1 MNQPPRPSNFTL
13 FAGALVVALAATL
26 AAAPLGATSFVMMRD
41 EALVDRSP
49 LVAEVTV
56 DGRAPAPAGAA
67 TEYTM
72 TVRRVL
78 KGADPGSSI
87 VVQEP
92 GGPAANGLALKI
104 WGAPRFKVGERA
116 LVFLAP
122 RPDGTYRTMD
132 LMLGAFHEL
141 EVGGR
146 RLAVR
151 NLAEARQLGGPRET
165 LRDAAKFSAWVGDRA
180 AGRRRAADYQ
190 VTADPSTLG
199 SVHDYFTL
207 FVDQTD
213 GKNLRWFEFDTAGSV
228 AWKAYNGGQPGVSGG
243 GFTEFQHGLQAWNN
257 DAATPISYT
266 YAGTTSV
273 HGGLVNND
281 GINELLFNDPNHE
294 LPIFD
299 CSAGGVLAYGGPWYA
314 AALRSFH
321 GKQYHAIAEGDIVT
335 ARNLSCFFSSSPNG
349 SKAAEE
355 LFAHEL
361 GHTLGLG
368 HSCGDSDSPA
378 CGSNALYNDALM
390 RAFIHD
396 DGRGARL
403 NADDKAAIAALYSQ
417 SAAPAAPTG
426 LTAQAVSTSV
436 IQLTWTDN
444 ATNESEYRIEE
455 RRIDESTFVDIGAVA
470 ANSVSAQVQNLDPA
484 SAYVLRVRA
493 NSASAGYS
501 AYSNEAAAATLA
513 DVGACVA
520 NGQHACLTSSRFKV
534 YLSWVYPSSQS
545 GSGQLAPLQS
555 ANAAV
560 FSFDNPDDWQL
571 LIKAIDGCS
580 LNNHYWVF
588 WAATTNVQLTIT
600 VVDTQTGAVHVYF
613 NPQGTA
619 APPVQD
625 TSAFATCP

>member
-1 MNQPPRPSNFTL
+1 MNQPPRPSRFTF
-13 FAGALVVALAATL
+13 FAGALVVALAAAL
-26 AAAPLGATSFVMMRD
+26 AAAPLGATSFVMVRD
-41 EALVDRSP
+41 ESLVDRSP
-49 LVAEVTV
+49 LVAEVVV
-56 DGRAPAPAGAA
+56 DGRAAAPAGAA

-72 TVRRVL
+72 TIRRVL

-87 VVQEP
+87 VVREP
-92 GGPAANGLALKI
+92 GGPAANGLVLKI
-104 WGAPRFKVGERA
+104 WGAPQFKVGERA

-122 RPDGTYRTMD
+122 RPDGTYRTID

-141 EVGGR
+141 EIGGR

-151 NLAEARQLGGPRET
+151 NLAEARQLGGPSET
-165 LRDAAKFSAWVGDRA
+165 LRDAAKFASWVEDRA
-180 AGRRRAADYQ
+180 AGRTRAADYQ
-190 VTADPSTLG
+190 VAADPSTLG

-207 FVDQTD
+207 FADAD
-213 GKNLRWFEFDTAGSV
+213 GKNLRWFEFDTGGSV

-243 GFTEFQHGLQAWNN
+243 GFTEFQRGLQAWNN
-257 DAATPISYT
+257 DPATPINYT
-266 YAGTTSV
+266 YSGTTSA
-273 HGGLVNND
+273 HGGLVSND
-281 GINELLFNDPNHE
+281 GINEITFNDPNHE
-294 LPIFD
+294 LNAFN
-299 CSAGGVLAYGGPWYA
+299 CTSGVLAYGGPWYA
-314 AALRSFH
+314 VALRSFH

-355 LFAHEL
+355 LFGHEL

-368 HSCGDSDSPA
+368 HSCGDSDSPP
-378 CGSNALYNDALM
+378 CGSSALYNDALM
-390 RAFIHD
+390 RAIIHD

-403 NADDKAAIAALYSQ
+403 NADDKAGIAALYAQ
-417 SAAPAAPTG
+417 SSAPAAPTG
-426 LTAQAVSTSV
+426 LAAQAVSTSV
-436 IQLTWTDN
+436 IHLTWTDN

-455 RRIDESTFVDIGAVA
+455 RRIDESTFVPIGAVA
-470 ANSVSAQVQNLDPA
+470 ANSTSAQVPNLDPA
-484 SAYVLRVRA
+484 TAYVFRVRA

-520 NGQHACLTSSRFKV
+520 SGQNACLASSRFKV
-534 YLSWVYPSSQS
+534 YLSWVYPSSQT
-545 GSGQLAPLQS
+545 GSGQLAPLSS

-560 FSFDNPDDWQL
+560 FYFDNPDDWQL
-571 LIKAIDGCS
+571 LIKAIDGCA